1 MAAKEKR
8 KHHLTVQI
16 PGEEDTV
23 DVTIVAPQDDRAT
36 ARRLVAAS
44 SRANNKKAPT
54 PTTRCSNPGVVLHA
68 AQTQQ
73 RQLVG
78 VCGRFLRLVAWAVVF
93 ALYILYQV
101 VVGDVHTMSR
111 IDTAVKK
118 MLFATLPEPRSD
130 LNEAIRWLQRDV
142 VAPAWRDPVCG
153 DGVCEQP
160 YETRGTTGP
169 GACPAD
175 CGADRDVSKAIVRVA
190 SDFRGFPRISSQ
202 TLQKAARW
210 NLCQRD
216 DERARAGGT
225 DLCYF
230 ENDVK
235 FEDDAQLQAVEVELP
250 HGLWYLTLDGDP
262 AGRTAGFLVD
272 ADVLA
277 SRGLLGAYNATR
289 ELDSRSTGDVKLA
302 PDATSWGT

>member
-36 ARRLVAAS
+36 ARRLMAAS

-101 VVGDVHTMSR
+101 VVGDGHTMYC

-142 VAPAWRDPVCG
+142 VAPAG
-153 DGVCEQP
+153 SEAQ
-160 YETRGTTGP
+160 
-169 GACPAD
+169 
-175 CGADRDVSKAIVRVA
+175 
-190 SDFRGFPRISSQ
+190 
-202 TLQKAARW
+202 AR
-210 NLCQRD
+210 RPMP
-216 DERARAGGT
+216 
-225 DLCYF
+225 
-230 ENDVK
+230 
-235 FEDDAQLQAVEVELP
+235 LP
-250 HGLWYLTLDGDP
+250 
-262 AGRTAGFLVD
+262 
-272 ADVLA
+272 
-277 SRGLLGAYNATR
+277 
-289 ELDSRSTGDVKLA
+289 
-302 PDATSWGT
+302 